1 MKRSIITL
9 SLCFALLP
17 SFAQQALWGETP
29 PKSPEFNN
37 DGTVTLRIKAPNANN
52 VLVMGDCVERQ
63 MAEMKKD
70 DKGIWTW
77 TSSKLPSELYMY
89 NFIVDGVRMTDPSNL
104 FNIRDVAST
113 TSTFIIEGGKGD
125 YYKVQAVK
133 HGNVSKVWYPQ
144 AGMMRRMTV
153 YTPAGYEDS
162 KDKLPVLYLLHGMG
176 GDEEAWMDL
185 GRTAQ
190 IIDNLI
196 AAGKAQPMIVV
207 MPNGNI
213 SQEAAPG
220 LGSNY
225 RDQPGFS
232 LPKTMEGSYEVAFP
246 EIMNYIEKHY
256 RVKTDKAH
264 RAICG
269 LSMGGFHSL
278 YVSVNNPDK
287 FDYVGLFSAAIN
299 RQNNDGENKY
309 IYENLDGKLQTMF
322 TGKKSPLKY
331 FFIGIGTEDF
341 LYKDNQQLDQKIKA
355 MSVKPVD
362 YQYMETDGGHIWRN
376 WRIYLTEF
384 AQKVFK

>member
-1 MKRSIITL
+1 MKKLALSICVSMMAL
-9 SLCFALLP
+9 S
-17 SFAQQALWGETP
+17 SFAQQALWGEVP
-29 PKSPEFNN
+29 PKSPEFNA
-37 DGTVTLRIKAPNANN
+37 DGTVTLRIKAPNAQK
-52 VLVMGDCVERQ
+52 VMVTGDCVDRHN
-63 MAEMKKD
+63 AEMTLG

-77 TSSKLPSELYMY
+77 TSKALPSELYMY
-89 NFIVDGVRMTDPSNL
+89 NFVVDGVKTIDPSNC
-104 FNIRDVAST
+104 FNIRDVQSV
-113 TSTFIIEGGKGD
+113 TSTFIIEGDKGD
-125 YYKVQAVK
+125 IYKVQNVR

-153 YTPAGYEDS
+153 YTPAGYEDG
-162 KDKLPVLYLLHGMG
+162 KQKYPVMYLLHGMG

-190 IIDNLI
+190 ILDNLI
-196 AAGKAQPMIVV
+196 AAGKAKPMIVV

-220 LGSNY
+220 YGSNY
-225 RDQPGFS
+225 KDQPGFT

-246 EIMNYIEKHY
+246 EIMKYMESHY
-256 RVKTDKAH
+256 RTINDKQH

-299 RQNNDGENKY
+299 KQNNGGANKWV
-309 IYENLDGKLQTMF
+309 YENLNDKLDKMFAGKL
-322 TGKKSPLKY
+322 KY
-331 FFIGIGTEDF
+331 LFIGIGKDDF
-341 LYKDNQQLDQKIKA
+341 LYKDNQAFQKT
-355 MSVKPVD
+355 VKSLSHQPQNF
-362 YQYMETDGGHIWRN
+362 QYMETEGGHIWRN

-384 AQKVFK
+384 AQKVF